1 MRLYNF
7 VIFAVSDALDICSY
21 CGKMCMVH
29 RTRKNGHKKKG
40 GELLFEK
47 IHDIRICKNITQ
59 EELAEK
65 SGVSRTTIHGLETGK
80 VKNTKTDTLGKIAV
94 ALGVSM
100 DDLFFTGDVR

>member
-1 MRLYNF
+1 M
-7 VIFAVSDALDICSY
+7 
-21 CGKMCMVH
+21 
-29 RTRKNGHKKKG
+29 
-40 GELLFEK
+40 FEK

-100 DDLFFTGDVR
+100 DDLFFTDDVR